1 MDMGAC
7 MGLMGERS
15 AVRLRP
21 KEGLENVPVGEG
33 VRAGR

>member
-7 MGLMGERS
+7 KGERS
-15 AVRLRP
+15 AVRLRS
-21 KEGLENVPVGEG
+21 KEGEENVPVGEG